1 MEGIDPKS
9 PHRQTALAMAALAV
23 AFAKTLQEVEPDEE
37 EVLVTLQRNVKIART
52 QLRQT
57 PDAETAAAILGF
69 VQAMLRNPE
78 LIAQPVDDE

>member
-37 EVLVTLQRNVKIART
+37 EVLVTLQRNVKM

-57 PDAETAAAILGF
+57 PDAEMAVAILGF
-69 VQAMLRNPE
+69 VQATLRNPD

>member
-1 MEGIDPKS
+1 MEGIDPTS

-23 AFAKTLQEVEPDEE
+23 AFAKTLQEAEPDEE
-37 EVLVTLQRNVKIART
+37 EVLVTLQRNVKIAHT

-57 PDAETAAAILGF
+57 PDAETAAAILDF